1 MVLLKIGSTG
11 ADVKYLQ
18 TLLVKLGFNPGP
30 IDGIFGP
37 KTDAAVRSFQ
47 KAYGLVVDGIV
58 GTNTWA
64 AINKALHLI
73 AYFGTLIYTVV
84 QGDNLYT
91 IAHNYNSTLENVLKF
106 NKIPNPNLIYPG
118 QKIVIPLSPTEA
130 IIYTVKSGD
139 SLNSIAIKY
148 GTTVNNLAKYN
159 YLFSPYIIYPKQQL
173 VVTASLK

>member
-1 MVLLKIGSTG
+1 MILLRIGSTG

-18 TLLVKLGFNPGP
+18 TILVKLGYTAGP

-37 KTDAAVRSFQ
+37 KTDSAVRSFQ

-58 GTNTWA
+58 GKNTWA
-64 AINKALHLI
+64 AIDKALRPT

-84 QGDNLYT
+84 PGDNLYT

-106 NKIPNPNLIYPG
+106 NKIPDPNLIYPG
-118 QKIVIPLSPTEA
+118 QKIVIPLSPPEA

-139 SLNSIAIKY
+139 SLYSIAIRY
-148 GTTVNNLAKYN
+148 GTTVNNLVIYN
-159 YLFSPYIIYPKQQL
+159 YLNSPYIIYLKQQL

>member
-1 MVLLKIGSTG
+1 MLLKIGSIG
-11 ADVKYLQ
+11 EAVIDLQ
-18 TLLVKLGFNPGP
+18 TSLVKLGYNPGP

-58 GTNTWA
+58 GKNTSA
-64 AINKALHLI
+64 AIDKALQPT

-84 QGDNLYT
+84 PGDNLYT

-118 QKIVIPLSPTEA
+118 QKIVIPLSPPEA

-148 GTTVNNLAKYN
+148 GTTVNNLAIYN